1 MQIVCFRW
9 LRSATNFNK
18 LKFHYQIYIY
28 TYNFLIKLIS
38 VNFYYQ
44 IWSKNFI
51 IKKNKHKV
59 EAADSTKQKKTN
71 KKQTKNHSRRTFWQQ
86 RVWSKNVRRLR
97 PLTSG
102 IFLIK
107 MQQGQRRFNYV
118 THQAKTSLISII
130 T

>member
-51 IKKNKHKV
+51 IKKINIKLKQQTAQNK
-59 EAADSTKQKKTN
+59 
-71 KKQTKNHSRRTFWQQ
+71 KKQTKNKQKTTVDAHFGNKGFDPKMCVDFAPWPQESSLLKCSRANGDLIMWRTKQ
-86 RVWSKNVRRLR
+86 KP
-97 PLTSG
+97 PL
-102 IFLIK
+102 FQL
-107 MQQGQRRFNYV
+107 
-118 THQAKTSLISII
+118 
-130 T
+130 